1 MPFQQRSRDGTH
13 GRCTARPVTAKCRNL
28 CIPHAILEGKRTW
41 ETYARKSTARTLK
54 PGRLRA
60 RSFRPFLPA
69 LPKSGGLPLLT
80 RLQNRACAFPFTRL
94 LSDAAPVM
102 STIPLTGLGDALSA
116 LHTYLGQAG
125 FMSSACLFV
134 PLPSTPP
141 LPRQRILG
149 IAPGL
154 GFLGD
159 PTSGPGVRLTTCSRG
174 HPREPV

>member
-60 RSFRPFLPA
+60 RSCRPFLPA

-94 LSDAAPVM
+94 LSGVAPVM
-102 STIPLTGLGDALSA
+102 STINRLAWEMPFRHFIHTSVMPGSCRMHAYSYPSPPHHRSHVSVSWALPQA
-116 LHTYLGQAG
+116 LA
-125 FMSSACLFV
+125 SWEI
-134 PLPSTPP
+134 PP
-141 LPRQRILG
+141 HDRAYG
-149 IAPGL
+149 
-154 GFLGD
+154 
-159 PTSGPGVRLTTCSRG
+159 
-174 HPREPV
+174 